1 MAAVQESRTFT
12 KLSADQAYKAAE
24 QAFEEAGYDIWK
36 RRPLGWLL
44 RANKDFEGGKITGNG
59 SARPGA
65 NSVVTFSL
73 ECPDLTEAELKKALE
88 ALFTTVQA
96 IENA

>member
-12 KLSADQAYKAAE
+12 KLNADQAYKAAE

-44 RANKDFEGGKITGNG
+44 MANKDVDGGRITGNG

-73 ECPDLTEAELKKALE
+73 ECPDLTEEELNQALE
-88 ALFTTVQA
+88 ALFSAVEA